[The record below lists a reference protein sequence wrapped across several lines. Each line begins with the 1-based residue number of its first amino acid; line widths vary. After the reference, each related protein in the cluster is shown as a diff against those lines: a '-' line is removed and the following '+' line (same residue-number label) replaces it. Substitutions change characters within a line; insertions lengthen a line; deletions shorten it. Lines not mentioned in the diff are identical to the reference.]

1 MKYSEK
7 TNSTIYVERLKCE
20 KDMYLAVKDLI
31 ESKVYKTLSK
41 AFYKGDRDIPS
52 QRQMDLLEE
61 AITKRLNDKCV
72 ENIHDDNYVYYVDNL
87 SVQKYADKLIYI
99 EFEIKDALRDN
110 MVHGSIALN
119 FDKEKDEY
127 VPSQYLERYLEKL
140 EHLIGSY
147 STAIEK
153 YNEIKKEI
161 LSCTEDINFKNY
173 PHLIVKNF
181 FVEDDYVK
189 FQTIYY

>member
-1 MKYSEK
+1 MYYQEK
-7 TNSTIYVERLKCE
+7 QNSTIYVENLKHQ

-31 ESKVYKTLSK
+31 ESKVYKSLSK
-41 AFYKGDRDIPS
+41 AFYKGDRDIPT

-72 ENIHDDNYVYYVDNL
+72 ENMRDDNYVYYVDNL
-87 SVQKYADKLIYI
+87 SVRKYRDKLIYI
-99 EFEIKDALRDN
+99 EFEVKDALRDN

-161 LSCTEDINFKNY
+161 LSSKEEIEPRKY
-173 PHLIVKNF
+173 PHLIMKNF
-181 FVEDDYVK
+181 FVEKDYKK
-189 FQTIYY
+189 FRTIYY